1 MPQMNKDQTRDAFD
15 DVSAYERDVDVGD
28 LILADG
34 DLFELPGAQG
44 RLERLDFGNG
54 MYLHRAELYVRE
66 DSYFNVKNSLPPGWL
81 SGAINVMGTLEVE
94 CPEGKLHSMSP
105 DAAMVMRVDPLGT
118 RYFLPAGQVI
128 RHVGVVS
135 TLDPLRERFGD
146 RLPAVM
152 APFLSDRQDVVL
164 IKPVPTSNRMR
175 SIVSAMFSPHV
186 TGLGHKFKLEGLST
200 LFLAELIDSY
210 RALSEADNVA
220 PELTTFEKSA
230 HDAAVS
236 KITRNPGAA
245 ISVPQLA
252 VDVGVS
258 ESRLNSL
265 FKIEMGKSCGEF
277 IRSERMAL
285 AQELLI
291 AGDMTVK
298 QIAEK
303 VGFNH
308 VSNFSRSYRDW
319 FGESPASALRR
330 K

>member
-15 DVSAYERDVDVGD
+15 DVSMDERDVDVGD

-81 SGAINVMGTLEVE
+81 SGAINVMGNLEVE
-94 CPEGKLHSMSP
+94 CPEGKLYSMTP

-128 RHVGVVS
+128 RHVGVVT
-135 TLDPLRERFGD
+135 TLDPLHERFGD
-146 RLPAVM
+146 RLPAAM

-265 FKIEMGKSCGEF
+265 FKAETGKSCGEF
-277 IRSERMAL
+277 IRSKRMAL